1 LRSSV
6 LLGWDESMR
15 RILLT
20 SSQPQEGKTTISL
33 NLACSLA
40 QLGRRVVLIDA
51 DMRRPDCARQLGV
64 EPGKG
69 LSEYLQGEAELDEA
83 VRPTAVPGLSL
94 LASGAST
101 RAAADLLYSPR
112 LAIALRELGE
122 RYDHVVIDS
131 PPSLGLSDAR
141 TIGRMVEGVVLVV
154 SDKTDRNGLARTKQT
169 FDEAGVR
176 LLGFVMNRVSLDG
189 PDYGHYGY
197 GYYYT
202 SSNEPKRS
210 SSRRA
215 A

>member
-1 LRSSV
+1 
-6 LLGWDESMR
+6 
-15 RILLT
+15 
-20 SSQPQEGKTTISL
+20 
-33 NLACSLA
+33 
-40 QLGRRVVLIDA
+40 VVLIDA
-51 DMRRPDCARQLGV
+51 DMRRPDCARQPGV